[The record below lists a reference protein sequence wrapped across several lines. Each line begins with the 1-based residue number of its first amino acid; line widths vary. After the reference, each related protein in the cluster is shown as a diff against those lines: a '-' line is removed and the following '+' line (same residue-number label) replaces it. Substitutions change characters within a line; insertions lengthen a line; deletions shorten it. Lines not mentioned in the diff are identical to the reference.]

1 MFGGEYGR
9 CLTGSALVRKTE
21 QRNRKHN
28 GENPSQVQEISQR
41 FEELCTRV
49 NAQATQLENG
59 LKLHEDKLT
68 VKMNALE
75 EEFTQKVN
83 SLGSNQSLFEDV
95 KEWLRETQE
104 SFNSRLNKTLKSLED
119 KLSASPVAEHSAEV
133 KVETL
138 TPLKSVLQP
147 ETSKFSSPFL
157 VAGEDPEPKRPLQK
171 NPSFDGKSQWEPYN
185 AQFVIV
191 AGLNQGNDE
200 QNGNYRVTSLK
211 EPALSLLG
219 NLSLST

>member
-9 CLTGSALVRKTE
+9 CLTGSTLVRKTE
-21 QRNRKHN
+21 QRNTKHN
-28 GENPSQVQEISQR
+28 GENQSQVQEISQR
-41 FEELCTRV
+41 FKELCTRV
-49 NAQATQLENG
+49 NAQATQLENA
-59 LKLHEDKLT
+59 LKLYADKLT

-83 SLGSNQSLFEDV
+83 SLDSNQSLFEDV

-104 SFNSRLNKTLKSLED
+104 SFNSRLDKTLKSLED
-119 KLSASPVAEHSAEV
+119 KLSASPVAEHSVEV
-133 KVETL
+133 KVETS
-138 TPLKSVLQP
+138 TPLKSGLQP
-147 ETSKFSSPFL
+147 ETSKFSSPFS
-157 VAGEDPEPKRPLQK
+157 VGSEDPEHKRPVQK
-171 NPSFDGKSQWEPYN
+171 KPSFDGKSQWEPYI
-185 AQFVIV
+185 AQFEIV

-200 QNGNYRVTSLK
+200 QKGNYRVTSLK

>member
-9 CLTGSALVRKTE
+9 CLTGSTLVRKTE
-21 QRNRKHN
+21 QRNTEHN
-28 GENPSQVQEISQR
+28 GENQSQVQEISQR
-41 FEELCTRV
+41 FKELCTRV
-49 NAQATQLENG
+49 NAQASQLENA
-59 LKLHEDKLT
+59 LKLHADKLT

-83 SLGSNQSLFEDV
+83 SLDSNQSLFEDV

-104 SFNSRLNKTLKSLED
+104 SFNSRLDKTLKSLED
-119 KLSASPVAEHSAEV
+119 KLSASRVAEHSVEV
-133 KVETL
+133 KVETS
-138 TPLKSVLQP
+138 TPLKSGLQP
-147 ETSKFSSPFL
+147 ETPKFSSPFS
-157 VAGEDPEPKRPLQK
+157 VGSEDPEHKRPVQK
-171 NPSFDGKSQWEPYN
+171 KTSFDGKSQWEPYI
-185 AQFVIV
+185 AQFEIV

-200 QNGNYRVTSLK
+200 QKGNYRVTSLK

>member
-1 MFGGEYGR
+1 MFGSEYGR
-9 CLTGSALVRKTE
+9 CLTGSTLVRKTE
-21 QRNRKHN
+21 QWNRKLN
-28 GENPSQVQEISQR
+28 GENQSQVQEISQR

-49 NAQATQLENG
+49 NAQATQLENA

-83 SLGSNQSLFEDV
+83 SLDSNQSLFEDV

-104 SFNSRLNKTLKSLED
+104 SFNSRLDETLKSLED
-119 KLSASPVAEHSAEV
+119 KLSTWPVAEHSVEV
-133 KVETL
+133 KVETS
-138 TPLKSVLQP
+138 TPLKSGLQP

-157 VAGEDPEPKRPLQK
+157 VGSEDPEHKRPVQK
-171 NPSFDGKSQWEPYN
+171 NPSFDGKSQWEPYI
-185 AQFVIV
+185 AQFEIV

-200 QNGNYRVTSLK
+200 QKGNYRVTSLK